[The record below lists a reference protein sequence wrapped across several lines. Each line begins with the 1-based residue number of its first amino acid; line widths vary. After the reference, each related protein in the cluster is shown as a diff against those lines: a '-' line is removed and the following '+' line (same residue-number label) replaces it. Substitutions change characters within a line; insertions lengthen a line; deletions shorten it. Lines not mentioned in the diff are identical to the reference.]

1 MRPTD
6 DPADEPADTPAEQ
19 SAEESA
25 DTPAAEHGAGP
36 VQPEQEVNRP
46 SPLSGAVTLALAVGV
61 FGVSFGVLA
70 TASGLSVYQACAMS
84 LLVFT
89 GASQFAAIGVIDGG
103 GSPAAA
109 LASALLLA
117 ARNTAYGIAVAPV
130 LRGPLRQRLVAAHLV
145 VDEPAGLAL
154 AEEGLARQRQAFWF
168 AGVALFVC
176 WNVGTLVGSLS
187 GQAIG
192 DPETFGL
199 DAAFPAGFVALLA
212 PHLRSLDGK
221 LAALLGAT
229 IALVLVPFVP
239 VGLPILAAALAAL
252 VGLRPGARP

>member
-1 MRPTD
+1 MRPAD
-6 DPADEPADTPAEQ
+6 DPAEEPADQ
-19 SAEESA
+19 
-25 DTPAAEHGAGP
+25 PAAEPAEEQDGGP
-36 VQPEQEVNRP
+36 VRSGPREVNRP
-46 SPLSGAVTLALAVGV
+46 SPLSGALALALAVGV

-117 ARNTAYGIAVAPV
+117 ARNTAYGIALAPI

-145 VDEPAGLAL
+145 IDEPAGLAL
-154 AEEGLARQRQAFWF
+154 AEEGLPRQRQAFWF
-168 AGVALFVC
+168 AGLALFVC

-229 IALVLVPFVP
+229 IALLLVPFVP

>member
-1 MRPTD
+1 MRPAD
-6 DPADEPADTPAEQ
+6 DPAEEPADQ
-19 SAEESA
+19 
-25 DTPAAEHGAGP
+25 PAAEPAEEQDGGP
-36 VQPEQEVNRP
+36 VRSAPREVNRP
-46 SPLSGAVTLALAVGV
+46 SPLSGALALALAVGV

-117 ARNTAYGIAVAPV
+117 ARNTAYGIALAPI

-145 VDEPAGLAL
+145 IDEPAGLAL
-154 AEEGLARQRQAFWF
+154 AEEGLPRQRQAFWF
-168 AGVALFVC
+168 AGLALFVC

-229 IALVLVPFVP
+229 IALLLVPFVP

>member
-1 MRPTD
+1 MRPAD
-6 DPADEPADTPAEQ
+6 DPAEEPADT
-19 SAEESA
+19 S
-25 DTPAAEHGAGP
+25 AAEADAGP
-36 VQPEQEVNRP
+36 VQHEPHEEVNRP
-46 SPLSGAVTLALAVGV
+46 SPLSGAVTLALAV
-61 FGVSFGVLA
+61 
-70 TASGLSVYQACAMS
+70 
-84 LLVFT
+84 
-89 GASQFAAIGVIDGG
+89 
-103 GSPAAA
+103 
-109 LASALLLA
+109 
-117 ARNTAYGIAVAPV
+117 
-130 LRGPLRQRLVAAHLV
+130 
-145 VDEPAGLAL
+145 
-154 AEEGLARQRQAFWF
+154 
-168 AGVALFVC
+168 GVALFVC